1 VRSLVYSLIHLK
13 GLAHGERKNN
23 GPKTFQQ
30 THYTRST
37 DGDITPSAGLTGPYS
52 LQDPFPNGLIP
63 PADATARLADQQRNQ
78 AGQDAGAG
86 EVSVECIEKA
96 RLPDFGFSRHGE
108 IGAWLSQK
116 TGPKAKNRTSKI
128 KFASAQFG
136 RWIARKAVESAL
148 E

>member
-1 VRSLVYSLIHLK
+1 MRSLVYSLIHLK

-63 PADATARLADQQRNQ
+63 PADAKARLADQQRNQ
-78 AGQDAGAG
+78 AGQDAGPERCLLNAL
-86 EVSVECIEKA
+86 K
-96 RLPDFGFSRHGE
+96 RRDFPILDFPG
-108 IGAWLSQK
+108 
-116 TGPKAKNRTSKI
+116 TAKSEL
-128 KFASAQFG
+128 G
-136 RWIARKAVESAL
+136 
-148 E
+148 

>member
-1 VRSLVYSLIHLK
+1 LK

-63 PADATARLADQQRNQ
+63 QRTRKLGLLTNSEIRQARTQGPERYLLNALKRRDFPILDFPGTAKSEL
-78 AGQDAGAG
+78 G
-86 EVSVECIEKA
+86 
-96 RLPDFGFSRHGE
+96 
-108 IGAWLSQK
+108 
-116 TGPKAKNRTSKI
+116 
-128 KFASAQFG
+128 
-136 RWIARKAVESAL
+136 
-148 E
+148 